1 MSLIATAPASR
12 ARVATWAWNV
22 SALIGTSTRSTSPSI
37 AGISLAASSS
47 APTGFPAR
55 AATAPTSK
63 RSNPASTSRT
73 PSSAARSGVP
83 LRAPS
88 KNESTVTFTIPAAS
102 GGGNSSTRSA
112 RRPEVTGPT
121 LGDHRSAPY
130 TVRGRVAS
138 LCVHRPRRDPSGPPR
153 LALSR
158 LGGQLLDAP
167 SPDAGGLPSGGRRGR
182 DHVRPPRGPGDGRRA
197 ATGPD
202 VLYLRGRLRCLHR
215 RRADAADRRL
225 GPRRSRHAGGED
237 ARGGHPRPALRA
249 LCRPPRV
256 APPLAPRSPP
266 VTPLPR
272 QGRRG
277 RGQPRARRSRTR

>member
-12 ARVATWAWNV
+12 ARAATWAWNV

-37 AGISLAASSS
+37 AGMSLAASSS
-47 APTGFPAR
+47 APTGSPAR

-112 RRPEVTGPT
+112 RRQEVTGPT
-121 LGDHRSAPY
+121 LGDHRPGPY

-138 LCVHRPRRDPSGPPR
+138 LCVHRPRRDPPGAPR

-167 SPDAGGLPSGGRRGR
+167 GPDAGGMPSGGRRGR

-197 ATGPD
+197 ITRPD
-202 VLYLRGRLRCLHR
+202 LVHLRGGLRGLHR
-215 RRADAADRRL
+215 RRADPAHGRL
-225 GPRRSRHAGGED
+225 GPGRGWDARGED

-249 LCRPPRV
+249 LPRPPRV
-256 APPLAPRSPP
+256 APSLAPRSPP
-266 VTPLPR
+266 LP
-272 QGRRG
+272 
-277 RGQPRARRSRTR
+277 PFP